1 MRATL
6 SILDAA
12 GPRVAELPK
21 ARASLGSGPTD
32 SIHFRADTGVRPAH
46 AVLSWE
52 PRRATWTLTRTPA
65 APDAPLAV
73 NGRPLPLGATGA
85 AAVVALNHLDTIEL
99 PGVFLRFSRV
109 LDPPLFRGQPVGE
122 LPLDGASVVLGRRE
136 SSPQSSPTPPVVPPG
151 GGGTP
156 AAELKLDLDAEDGG
170 ISKVHAVIA
179 RGEGGNYYLDDRSK
193 LGTELNGK
201 SFTRALL
208 VYGDRFRIRDYIFE
222 FTGGAIRRVD
232 QGDLGHV
239 SARHVT
245 VEIHKKDF
253 HRRILDDLSVDI
265 RAGEFVGILGG
276 SGQGKSTLLNALC
289 GINPATSGEVL
300 ISGVPLTSREQV
312 NAAGVGFV
320 PQDDIVHRELTVT
333 EAVTFSARLRLR
345 LPPAQIR
352 ALVDRA
358 IERLG
363 LAEHRDKR
371 IDRLSGG
378 QRKRVSVAI
387 ELLARPSVLFLDEPS
402 SGLDPATES
411 DLMTLLQSLRLTN
424 LTVVCTT
431 HVLQKAYLFDRL
443 VFIHGGRLIFIGT
456 ADEARQHFLLRGANE
471 AGGGNLGETATT
483 ASFDRSPL
491 EKIYSLL
498 ADPTKSAEEWEREF
512 HASPVYQRLA
522 SSGNNGAG
530 PVVATPPAPTPPVA
544 PAAPP
549 RRARVGYLATLGLLF
564 ARQWKILLA
573 DPLNLLFLLAQP
585 LAIGFLVGWVA
596 ESAGLRAFLCV
607 VSTLWFGCSN
617 GAQRIVSEVPIF
629 RRERV
634 CGLGLN
640 PYLQSK
646 LLFLSLL
653 TAVQAVVLFFTV
665 FTSAH
670 LFQKSEFDR
679 KDFAAKLEERI
690 LGAPIAAAAQD
701 AADEQE
707 RQDFDVVGADEPK
720 SKPPAAATPKP
731 AVAKPTPPRRPGAL
745 TVGTV
750 SALAN
755 YFYLKDNILDSGA
768 KTVTKEDGSPVRGAD
783 GKPVVIPGPS
793 VWNIVFTT
801 LGLKALGLLAAAVV
815 GVSLGL
821 TISALVQTDTQAVMW
836 VPLILIPQIL
846 FGGFVVTVPEM
857 SRSVRAFSHLVPSF
871 SAQRVM
877 DVSNLYGQ
885 ATPFL
890 TNRTKTPLFL
900 TSDGRKE
907 TLEWNENGRHRTQDY
922 DKLSL
927 FNTSWQNLVVW
938 PDHVGEHKHAGT
950 RAEGGLKVEYRDT
963 VETRND
969 VRYTKGQLFRFLAP
983 AQVALGTLFL
993 WTLGCYGVT
1002 LLGLRG
1008 KQTGK

>member
-1 MRATL
+1 MRAIL

-12 GPRVAELPK
+12 GARAAELPK
-21 ARASLGSGPTD
+21 ARASLGSGPGD
-32 SIHFRADTGVRPAH
+32 SISFRPDTGVRPAH
-46 AVLSWE
+46 AVLNWE
-52 PRRATWTLTRTPA
+52 PRRATWTVTRTPNS
-65 APDAPLAV
+65 PDAPITV
-73 NGRPLPLGATGA
+73 NGRPLGALA
-85 AAVVALNHLDTIEL
+85 AAALNHQDTIEL
-99 PGVFLRFSRV
+99 PGAFLRFLRSP
-109 LDPPLFRGQPVGE
+109 DAPLFQGQPVGE
-122 LPLDGASVVLGRRE
+122 LPLNGTAVVLGRRE
-136 SSPQSSPTPPVVPPG
+136 TPPPPPALPISG
-151 GGGTP
+151 APTNGTP
-156 AAELKLDLDAEDGG
+156 PEVKLELDGEDGG
-170 ISKVHAVIA
+170 ISKVHAVIQP
-179 RGEGGNYYLDDRSK
+179 GEGGNYFIDDKSK

-222 FTGGAIRRVD
+222 FTGNTIRRVD
-232 QGDLGHV
+232 QGSLGNV
-239 SARHVT
+239 SARQVT
-245 VEIHKKDF
+245 VEIRKKNFHK
-253 HRRILDDLSVDI
+253 RILNDLSVEI
-265 RAGEFVGILGG
+265 RPGEFVGILGG

-289 GINPATSGEVL
+289 GINPATSGEVR
-300 ISGVPLTSREQV
+300 ISGVPLGSREAI

-333 EAVTFSARLRLR
+333 EAVTFSARLRLP
-345 LPPAQIR
+345 LPPAQVR

-443 VFIHGGRLIFIGT
+443 IFIHGGRLIFIGT
-456 ADEARQHFLLRGANE
+456 ADEARQHFLLRHGGSDGPGE
-471 AGGGNLGETATT
+471 ASLDKT
-483 ASFDRSPL
+483 PL
-491 EKIYSLL
+491 EKVYALL
-498 ADPTKSAEEWEREF
+498 ADPAKSAEDWEREF
-512 HASPVYQRLA
+512 HASPIYHRSADHGSQLA
-522 SSGNNGAG
+522 A
-530 PVVATPPAPTPPVA
+530 PAVA
-544 PAAPP
+544 PAPPTP
-549 RRARVGYLATLGLLF
+549 RRARVGYLATLWLLF

-585 LAIGFLVGWVA
+585 LAIGFMVGWVA

-640 PYLQSK
+640 SYLQSK

-665 FTSAH
+665 FTAAH
-670 LFQKSEFDR
+670 VFQKSEFDR
-679 KDFAAKLEERI
+679 KEFATKLEERI
-690 LGAPIAAAAQD
+690 LGAPVLT
-701 AADEQE
+701 ADPADGPGAD
-707 RQDFDVVGADEPK
+707 DFEVVGADEAVKKAAPK
-720 SKPPAAATPKP
+720 PAAATAPKKP
-731 AVAKPTPPRRPGAL
+731 APPARPGFV
-745 TVGTV
+745 TVGTI
-750 SALAN
+750 SAVAD
-755 YFYLKDNILDSGA
+755 YFYLKDNLLDSGP
-768 KTVTKEDGSPVRGAD
+768 KPITRDDGTPIKGPDGQPMMTGA
-783 GKPVVIPGPS
+783 PG
-793 VWNIVFTT
+793 VWNVLFTA
-801 LGLKALGLLAAAVV
+801 LGLKALGMLAAAVV

-907 TLEWNENGRHRTQDY
+907 TLEWQENGRKRTQDY

-927 FNTSWQNLVVW
+927 FNSAWQNVVVL

-950 RAEGGLKVEYRDT
+950 RAGDGLKIEYRDT
-963 VETRND
+963 VEGRND

-983 AQVALGTLFL
+983 AQIALFTLAL
-993 WTLGCYGVT
+993 WTLACYGVT

>member
-12 GPRVAELPK
+12 GPRAAELPK
-21 ARASLGSGPTD
+21 ALASLGSGPAD
-32 SIHFRADTGVRPAH
+32 SIHLRPDAGVQPAH
-46 AVLSWE
+46 AVLNWE
-52 PRRATWTLTRTPA
+52 PRRATWTITRTPN
-65 APDAPLAV
+65 APDAPIHV
-73 NGRPLPLGATGA
+73 NGRPLGSFA
-85 AAVVALNHLDTIEL
+85 AAALNHLDTIEL
-99 PGVFLRFSRV
+99 PGVFLRFLRAP
-109 LDPPLFRGQPVGE
+109 DPPMFRGQPVGE
-122 LPLDGASVVLGRRE
+122 LPLDGVPVVLGRRE
-136 SSPQSSPTPPVVPPG
+136 AAPTSPGLPVPGTTTP
-151 GGGTP
+151 
-156 AAELKLDLDAEDGG
+156 ESKLDLDGEDGG

-179 RGEGGNYYLDDRSK
+179 RGEGGNYFIDDRSK

-222 FTGGAIRRVD
+222 FTGDSIRRVD
-232 QGDLGHV
+232 QGDLGNV

-245 VEIHKKDF
+245 VEIHRRKF

-265 RAGEFVGILGG
+265 RPGEFVGILGG

-300 ISGVPLTSREQV
+300 ISGIPLGSREAI
-312 NAAGVGFV
+312 NAAGVGYV

-333 EAVTFSARLRLR
+333 EAVAYSARLRLR
-345 LPPAQIR
+345 LPAAQIH

-424 LTVVCTT
+424 LTVICTT

-456 ADEARQHFLLRGANE
+456 ADEARQHFLMRDAPEGTT
-471 AGGGNLGETATT
+471 GEFTLDKT
-483 ASFDRSPL
+483 PL
-491 EKIYSLL
+491 EKVYSLL
-498 ADPTKSAEEWEREF
+498 ADPTKSAEDWEREF
-512 HASPVYQRLA
+512 HASPIYQRGLGGSGSIPLPALA
-522 SSGNNGAG
+522 
-530 PVVATPPAPTPPVA
+530 PPTLPPAP
-544 PAAPP
+544 
-549 RRARVGYLATLGLLF
+549 RRAKVGYLATLSLLF
-564 ARQWKILLA
+564 ARQWRILLA

-585 LAIGFLVGWVA
+585 LAIGVMVGWVA

-634 CGLGLN
+634 CGLGLHT
-640 PYLQSK
+640 YLQSK
-646 LLFLSLL
+646 LLFLSGL

-670 LFQKSEFDR
+670 FLQKSEFDR
-679 KDFAAKLEERI
+679 REFATKVEERI
-690 LGAPIAAAAQD
+690 MGGPLAAAPD
-701 AADEQE
+701 PADEQSPD
-707 RQDFDVVGADEPK
+707 DFEVVGADEAGKKPAPK
-720 SKPPAAATPKP
+720 PTATATAARKPP
-731 AVAKPTPPRRPGAL
+731 PPSRPGAL
-745 TVGTV
+745 MLGSV

-755 YFYLKDNILDSGA
+755 YFYLKDNLLDSGS
-768 KTVTKEDGSPVRGAD
+768 KPITREDGTPLRGAD
-783 GKPVVIPGPS
+783 GKPLMTAAPG
-793 VWNIVFTT
+793 VWDIIVTT
-801 LGLKALGLLAAAVV
+801 LGLKALGMLAAAVV

-857 SRSVRAFSHLVPSF
+857 SRSVRAFSHLIPSF

-907 TLEWNENGRHRTQDY
+907 TLSWQENGRNRTQDY

-927 FNTSWQNLVVW
+927 FNTSWQNLVVS

-950 RAEGGLKVEYRDT
+950 RAGDGLKVEYRDT

-969 VRYTKGQLFRFLAP
+969 VRYTKGQIFRFLAP
-983 AQVALGTLFL
+983 AQIALFTLAL
-993 WTLGCYGVT
+993 WTLACYGVT